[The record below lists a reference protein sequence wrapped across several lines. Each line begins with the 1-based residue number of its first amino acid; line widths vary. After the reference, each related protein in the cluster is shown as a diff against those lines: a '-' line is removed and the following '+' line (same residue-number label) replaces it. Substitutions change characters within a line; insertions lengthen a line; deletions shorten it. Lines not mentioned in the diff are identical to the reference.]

1 MVAALAGGVHVRRAI
16 LVLRKGTRVR
26 AESCIHVVLRVGA
39 KRDGGWCMW
48 VVVVV
53 VGVRLWRTQATE
65 GA

>member
-26 AESCIHVVLRVGA
+26 AESCTGA
-39 KRDGGWCMW
+39 KRDGGWCVW